1 MIITNPAKDIG
12 VASSDEQLVQ
22 ACLDDNQEAWGAL
35 VNKYRNLIFSVP
47 IKLGL
52 SRDDASEVF
61 QNVCL
66 TLISELRRIREPRTL
81 AAWLI
86 RVTAHEC
93 FHWRRKNN
101 RLKAVDLNSL
111 ESEVNV
117 PAGLTDVMIDQL
129 RREQILREAI
139 SELPTRCN
147 VLIRMLF
154 FTTPALPYEEIAGQL
169 GLAKGSIGFIRMRC
183 LKRLRRYL
191 EQKGFR

>member
-1 MIITNPAKDIG
+1 MIITNLPNDLG
-12 VASSDEQLVQ
+12 VASPDEQLVQ
-22 ACLDDNQEAWGAL
+22 ACLEDNQEAWGAL

-86 RVTAHEC
+86 QVTAHEC
-93 FHWRRKNN
+93 FHWRRKNH
-101 RLKAVDLNSL
+101 RHKAVDLNA
-111 ESEVNV
+111 SERELHV

-139 SELPTRCN
+139 AELPPRCN

-154 FTTPALPYEEIAGQL
+154 FTTPALPYEEIAVQL